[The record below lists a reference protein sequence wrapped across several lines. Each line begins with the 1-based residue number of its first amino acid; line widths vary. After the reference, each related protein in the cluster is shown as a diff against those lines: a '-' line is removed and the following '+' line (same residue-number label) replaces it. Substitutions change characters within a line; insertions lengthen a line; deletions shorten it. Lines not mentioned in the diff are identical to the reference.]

1 MELNKIKIPYN
12 KPSFVGNELNYIKL
26 AVKSGKISGDGNFS
40 KKCTNLLERKFNA
53 YKILLTPSGT
63 AALDL
68 SALLLNLKDGDEVIS
83 PSFTFTST
91 VNSFVLL
98 GAKPVFVDIRPDTLN
113 IDETKIENAISEKT
127 KAIYCVHYAGVACE
141 MNKILEIADK
151 YKIPVVEDAA
161 QALNAKYKNQYLGT
175 FGDFGVYSFHETKN
189 INCGEGGAIV
199 INNKHFAKRAEI
211 IREKG
216 TNRSQFFRGE
226 IDKYTWCDIGS
237 SYLLSEI
244 LAAYLYAQLEKMDE
258 ITFKRKIIYTYY
270 KNVLSDLE
278 KKGKVKLP
286 LIPTHCTSNYHIFY
300 ILLNSNKQRNLIMDE
315 MKKKGILA
323 VFHYIP
329 LHTSPMGKNFGYK
342 KGQFPVTEE
351 IAERL
356 LRLPLYNNLR
366 ASQVNNICSLLR
378 KQL

>member
-40 KKCTNLLERKFNA
+40 KKCTDLLERKFNA

-141 MNKILEIADK
+141 MDKILEIADK

-286 LIPTHCTSNYHIFY
+286 LIPTHCT
-300 ILLNSNKQRNLIMDE
+300 
-315 MKKKGILA
+315 
-323 VFHYIP
+323 
-329 LHTSPMGKNFGYK
+329 
-342 KGQFPVTEE
+342 
-351 IAERL
+351 
-356 LRLPLYNNLR
+356 
-366 ASQVNNICSLLR
+366 
-378 KQL
+378 